1 MRRTSLYDRIS
12 ERRLA
17 DEALAR
23 EEAVRAAAQREREL
37 IEVAIPVPQPL
48 LVAERQRFSG

>member
-37 IEVAIPVPQPL
+37 IEVAILVPQPL